1 MSSEILEHAE
11 AITECAE
18 SYDIP
23 AARLLSTAMDSDA
36 AKDRL
41 ITLART
47 LGRQAARRH
56 MHRGYSLTEIAVGLT
71 LGALAVTALWY
82 GGFLHSELGQLR

>member
-1 MSSEILEHAE
+1 MNSEALAHKETA
-11 AITECAE
+11 AECAV
-18 SYDIP
+18 SSDIA
-23 AARLLSTAMDSDA
+23 AARLLSTAVDSDA

-56 MHRGYSLTEIAVGLT
+56 LHRGNSLLEIALCLT
-71 LGALAVTALWY
+71 LGALVLATLWY
-82 GGFLHSELGQLR
+82 GGILQLTPGQR

>member
-1 MSSEILEHAE
+1 MSSGNVADTET
-11 AITECAE
+11 ITECVEPGNIA
-18 SYDIP
+18 P
-23 AARLLSTAMDSDA
+23 ARLLSTAMDSDA

>member
-1 MSSEILEHAE
+1 MSSEILEHAA

-18 SYDIP
+18 SCDIP
-23 AARLLSTAMDSDA
+23 SARLLSTAMDSDP

-41 ITLART
+41 IALART

-56 MHRGYSLTEIAVGLT
+56 LHRGYSLLEIALCLT
-71 LGALAVTALWY
+71 LGALVIGALWY
-82 GGFLHSELGQLR
+82 GGILNLLSGHR

>member
-1 MSSEILEHAE
+1 MNSETLAHEETVA
-11 AITECAE
+11 ECAV
-18 SYDIP
+18 SSDIA
-23 AARLLSTAMDSDA
+23 AARLLSTVVDSDL

-56 MHRGYSLTEIAVGLT
+56 LHRGYSLLEIALCLT
-71 LGALAVTALWY
+71 MGALVIAALWY
-82 GGFLHSELGQLR
+82 GGILQLGSGQR